1 MDVWEWRS
9 RERERR
15 TADHAHRVQP
25 FPEPKVTQLL
35 VSKRFFLAASRALIQ
50 SQSFGEGRWPLANR
64 NGISMDLLRT
74 GIIPAFVR
82 DLRCTLWDIKYLPD
96 DLPNLKKL
104 LLDIE
109 DREFCTLAPER
120 MVDLDEL
127 DEDDFADLLRKK
139 DWEKLLRLCKR
150 VQVLE
155 VRAWRYPTLAQ
166 EPAEDIWKKNVSRFS
181 HYIHEVQQEKEE
193 QGDTSSTRS
202 YVPGFMV
209 PLYPGSKVRCGRNV
223 GLWVD
228 RALKWKQQLRFL
240 VILAVWLI
248 LLLAPMLWRKS
259 DGMCLV
265 L

>member
-1 MDVWEWRS
+1 MSVVEVCYIELQDEIFDLAFFNESRAGYMDVWEWRS

-127 DEDDFADLLRKK
+127 DEDDFAD
-139 DWEKLLRLCKR
+139 C
-150 VQVLE
+150 
-155 VRAWRYPTLAQ
+155 
-166 EPAEDIWKKNVSRFS
+166 
-181 HYIHEVQQEKEE
+181 
-193 QGDTSSTRS
+193 
-202 YVPGFMV
+202 
-209 PLYPGSKVRCGRNV
+209 
-223 GLWVD
+223 
-228 RALKWKQQLRFL
+228 
-240 VILAVWLI
+240 
-248 LLLAPMLWRKS
+248 
-259 DGMCLV
+259 
-265 L
+265 